1 MQQGKAHAR
10 APKRFFSFG
19 GNSLSVGVVSCQE
32 GEQER
37 ERASE
42 RERERERIEH
52 IANTNGRRRGRGAQ
66 RGGRGGRGR
75 GGRGGR
81 GREHTPI
88 AVQRCQ
94 KDTHAET
101 ARDTRRIKRNETQN
115 VLQCNGNR
123 KTHTRKRQ
131 AAHDV
136 SNGTTH
142 TNDRHT
148 WYQVCHGTCDK
159 CVTGHATHVVSN
171 GKRHTTYCIYICNGN
186 TRGIKYQ
193 TERDI
198 HRTPHCSATE
208 THTRRHTHVRK
219 RTAHGSETYAV
230 LQLRHTPY
238 CSCASNASDVYD
250 VSGSFCRER

>member
-148 WYQVCHGTCDK
+148 WYQVCHGTCDTRGIK
-159 CVTGHATHVVSN
+159 RKETHNVLHIYMQRKHTWYQVSN
-171 GKRHTTYCIYICNGN
+171 GTRHTPYAALQCNGN
-186 TRGIKYQ
+186 T
-193 TERDI
+193 
-198 HRTPHCSATE
+198 HAP
-208 THTRRHTHVRK
+208 THTRAQTDGAWK
-219 RTAHGSETYAV
+219 RDIRRIAVETYAV